1 MATAGIFCLSVEFVL
16 IQFLGVGS
24 FRDTRPLRR
33 DGSTFCIQ
41 RKVHAV
47 KRAEHGYRVVAPQPA
62 MTPNDLLR
70 HTYYPARHMGIAT
83 VDKLPSLPVLVA
95 SGRARLIRIVI
106 WTATELFFMT
116 IVLFARQK
124 DPTVHVL
131 PNVGFE
137 GPVFVRA

>member
-1 MATAGIFCLSVEFVL
+1 ISCLLVQFVL

-24 FRDTRPLRR
+24 FGNTGPFRR
-33 DGSTFCIQ
+33 DGVTFCVQ
-41 RKVHAV
+41 GKMHAV
-47 KRAEHGYRVVAPQPA
+47 KRAEHGYRVVAPQSA

-83 VDKLPSLPVLVA
+83 VDKLPLLPVLVA
-95 SGRARLIRIVI
+95 TCRTRLIGIVI

-116 IVLFARQK
+116 VVLFAREK

-131 PNVGFE
+131 PDVGFE